1 MRDDETAKARLV
13 FNRRLVGV
21 CVVSGLLASLIGGLG
36 LSAGLERGSLTEPS
50 HWSPGLVLSYLALL
64 PAPLVPLL
72 ARRWVS
78 RGRPRRAAVGL
89 LVLPLV
95 SALLWLRLGYGYQL
109 LLAFAP
115 WLLGALAVALV
126 GPRCSPTLAAA
137 VVALAAAMA
146 CRDFCR
152 ITCSSGCARPSG
164 RRHPAVEAAR
174 LIEWGVDPDVPGEG
188 GVTPLMLAVE
198 ANDEVLVRLLLSEG
212 ASTRQQDDRGATA
225 GSRALAGGH
234 PRLVVLML
242 EAEGRARAQDGR
254 VRAGAASAGGGPMSE
269 RRRSWRRRLAFTA
282 ALTLLGVAVCLPD
295 LVSVQRRLAATRI
308 AAAQAESDLAAL
320 PSDSRQAVRDYK
332 AQKALL
338 EHEISVVGELRRSD
352 PHPDRLLALLF
363 EQAPQGLT
371 LRQVVLDGNR
381 LSLALDSS
389 DEGLAARFAQRLA
402 ADPRLEQVDL
412 HAAQRPEEPAGRY
425 YLGARWNPR
434 APS

>member
-1 MRDDETAKARLV
+1 
-13 FNRRLVGV
+13 
-21 CVVSGLLASLIGGLG
+21 
-36 LSAGLERGSLTEPS
+36 
-50 HWSPGLVLSYLALL
+50 
-64 PAPLVPLL
+64 
-72 ARRWVS
+72 
-78 RGRPRRAAVGL
+78 
-89 LVLPLV
+89 
-95 SALLWLRLGYGYQL
+95 
-109 LLAFAP
+109 
-115 WLLGALAVALV
+115 
-126 GPRCSPTLAAA
+126 
-137 VVALAAAMA
+137 
-146 CRDFCR
+146 
-152 ITCSSGCARPSG
+152 
-164 RRHPAVEAAR
+164 
-174 LIEWGVDPDVPGEG
+174 
-188 GVTPLMLAVE
+188 
-198 ANDEVLVRLLLSEG
+198 
-212 ASTRQQDDRGATA
+212 
-225 GSRALAGGH
+225 
-234 PRLVVLML
+234 
-242 EAEGRARAQDGR
+242 
-254 VRAGAASAGGGPMSE
+254 MSE

-282 ALTLLGVAVCLPD
+282 AAMLLGVAVCLPD

-308 AAAQAESDLAAL
+308 AAAQTESDLAAL

-338 EHEISVVGELRRSD
+338 EHDISVVGELRRSD

>member
-1 MRDDETAKARLV
+1 MRDDETAKARSA

-36 LSAGLERGSLTEPS
+36 LSAGLERGSLTELS
-50 HWSPGLVLSYLALL
+50 DWSPGLVLSYLALL

-115 WLLGALAVALV
+115 WLLVALAVALV
-126 GPRCSPTLAAA
+126 GRGARRPLLPQWSRWRRRWVVGILPDYVQQRLRAA
-137 VVALAAAMA
+137 VRAG
-146 CRDFCR
+146 D
-152 ITCSSGCARPSG
+152 
-164 RRHPAVEAAR
+164 AVEAAR

-242 EAEGRARAQDGR
+242 EAEGRARAEDGR
-254 VRAGAASAGGGPMSE
+254 VRAGAASAGGGPD
-269 RRRSWRRRLAFTA
+269 
-282 ALTLLGVAVCLPD
+282 V
-295 LVSVQRRLAATRI
+295 
-308 AAAQAESDLAAL
+308 
-320 PSDSRQAVRDYK
+320 
-332 AQKALL
+332 
-338 EHEISVVGELRRSD
+338 
-352 PHPDRLLALLF
+352 
-363 EQAPQGLT
+363 
-371 LRQVVLDGNR
+371 
-381 LSLALDSS
+381 
-389 DEGLAARFAQRLA
+389 
-402 ADPRLEQVDL
+402 
-412 HAAQRPEEPAGRY
+412 
-425 YLGARWNPR
+425 
-434 APS
+434 